1 MRLSPPIGLGL
12 EAFPLQVCKHIC
24 MHTKAGTNKAVS
36 KDQAH
41 VKTLEEQI
49 RELFVLKPRELE
61 DSCSTASESSPSVDI
76 CAVET
81 LSDGKHSKS
90 RSRSRSSRS
99 RSYSRSSSAN
109 SDSTDDEPG
118 RDQTDPKGPKDTKDA
133 VPGPASVSSARR
145 CS

>member
-90 RSRSRSSRS
+90 RSRS
-99 RSYSRSSSAN
+99 YSRSSSAN